1 MQKTPIWK
9 KLAAAGLLMLTLG
22 GTGALAGGC
31 AYAGVAA
38 APDGTI
44 VITRNDLF
52 LFGALRKVF
61 VCKANG
67 AQLVCSETAA
77 P

>member
-1 MQKTPIWK
+1 MKTTSIWK
-9 KLAAAGLLMLTLG
+9 KIAAAGLLMISLG
-22 GTGALAGGC
+22 GTGTLVGGC
-31 AYAGVAA
+31 GYAGVAA

-44 VITRNDLF
+44 VIARNDYF
-52 LFGALRKVF
+52 LAGLLRKVF

-67 AQLVCSETAA
+67 SQLVCSETAA

>member
-1 MQKTPIWK
+1 MDT
-9 KLAAAGLLMLTLG
+9 T
-22 GTGALAGGC
+22 
-31 AYAGVAA
+31 VAST
-38 APDGTI
+38 PDGTI
-44 VITRNDLF
+44 VITRNDMF

-67 AQLVCSETAA
+67 SQLVCNETAA